1 METPRRATLSVAII
15 TLNEEANLPRTLAS
29 VAWADEIVIVDSGST
44 DDTRSIAELY
54 RARFITEAW
63 RGFAVQKN
71 FAILLCTSDWV
82 LSLDA
87 DETVSPELA
96 LSIQKALAAPPST
109 TAYAL
114 RRRNLFLGRWIRHG
128 GYYPDPKLRLFPRGQ
143 CTFQETP
150 VHETAVFA
158 GNGGGAGVGNGG
170 GAGVGNGGGAG
181 VRSIETLDG
190 DLLHDAYPTLASY
203 LDHMQRYSTL
213 GAEIAV
219 ARGRTGMG
227 LFRFLNGVLLNPLAT
242 FVYNYVLRAGF
253 LDGREGLLLHL
264 YHSAYVS
271 WKYAKAWERARQ
283 R

>member
-44 DDTRSIAELY
+44 DDTRSIAEPY

-63 RGFAVQKN
+63 RGFAAQKN
-71 FAILLCTSDWV
+71 FAISLCTSDWV

-87 DETVSPELA
+87 DEAVSPELA
-96 LSIQKALAAPPST
+96 LSIQKALGAPSSH
-109 TAYAL
+109 TAYTL
-114 RRRNLFLGRWIRHG
+114 RRRNSFLGRWIRHG

-158 GNGGGAGVGNGG
+158 GNGGRARVGNGG
-170 GAGVGNGGGAG
+170 GAGVG
-181 VRSIETLDG
+181 SIATLDG

-219 ARGRTGMG
+219 ARGRNGRG
-227 LFRFLNGVLLNPLAT
+227 LFSFLNGVLLNPLAT

>member
-29 VAWADEIVIVDSGST
+29 AAWADEIVIVDSGST
-44 DDTRSIAELY
+44 DETRAIAQSCG
-54 RARFITEAW
+54 ARFITEGW
-63 RGFAVQKN
+63 RGFAAQKN
-71 FAILLCTSDWV
+71 FAISLCTSEWV

-96 LSIQKALAAPPST
+96 ASIQKVLAAPPSQ

-114 RRRNLFLGRWIRHG
+114 RRRNFFLGRWIRHG
-128 GYYPDPKLRLFPRGQ
+128 GYYPDAKLRLFPRSQGA
-143 CTFQETP
+143 FQETP
-150 VHETAVFA
+150 VHETAVFS
-158 GNGGGAGVGNGG
+158 GKV
-170 GAGVGNGGGAG
+170 
-181 VRSIETLDG
+181 ETLDG

-213 GAEIAV
+213 GADIA
-219 ARGRTGMG
+219 ATRGRTGRG
-227 LFRFLNGVLLNPLAT
+227 LLSFLNGVLLNPLAT
-242 FVYNYVLRAGF
+242 FVYNYGLRAGF

-271 WKYAKAWERARQ
+271 WKYAKAWEGTQLR
-283 R
+283 